1 MVRVVGLVRLDLIIG
16 VWFWMRDVVMSLIF
30 IKLSGTCTYL
40 VIYLY
45 ECSMCRY
52 VRLNALNLLHI
63 YGPCFNTPVILTAL
77 NCQRC

>member
-40 VIYLY
+40 VIYL
-45 ECSMCRY
+45 
-52 VRLNALNLLHI
+52 
-63 YGPCFNTPVILTAL
+63 
-77 NCQRC
+77 